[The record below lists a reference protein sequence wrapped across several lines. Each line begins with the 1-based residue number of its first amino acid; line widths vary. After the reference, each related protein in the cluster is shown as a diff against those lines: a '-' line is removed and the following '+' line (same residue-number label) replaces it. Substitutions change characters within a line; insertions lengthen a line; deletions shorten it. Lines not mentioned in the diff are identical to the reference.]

1 MGRKPWELKTVTTLA
16 TLSKCGLLNW
26 ASVLGKE
33 SSGFGGLHVIAGH
46 VSTWK
51 PRAVV
56 LETVE
61 PRLAWNSVLCQPS
74 SAGMAGCTAL
84 PHATGCWSPS
94 QWGAVFK
101 KSCCEFSTVV
111 ATWEEAESTSIREFD
126 LLLYGDCLY
135 RVLMSTHS
143 LLLWA
148 GMQGLKSSIYSLLI
162 SLCSILKMDV
172 LLRQDLL

>member
-1 MGRKPWELKTVTTLA
+1 M
-16 TLSKCGLLNW
+16 
-26 ASVLGKE
+26 
-33 SSGFGGLHVIAGH
+33 
-46 VSTWK
+46 
-51 PRAVV
+51 
-56 LETVE
+56 
-61 PRLAWNSVLCQPS
+61 
-74 SAGMAGCTAL
+74 
-84 PHATGCWSPS
+84 
-94 QWGAVFK
+94 
-101 KSCCEFSTVV
+101 V

-148 GMQGLKSSIYSLLI
+148 GMQGLKSFIYSLLI